1 MLIGVGVSFFTG
13 FQNPADLDQDL
24 LSPPI
29 ASLFHIQTKPRANNV
44 HGITNFGL
52 ELDDEKSQAESTKS
66 SKTWRTATIRYQ
78 LYIEKWFWE
87 PEGCSEWWIITL
99 ENRAGT
105 FQRARLKRSSS

>member
-29 ASLFHIQTKPRANNV
+29 ASMFHVQTKPRANNV

-52 ELDDEKSQAESTKS
+52 ELDDEKSQAESAKS
-66 SKTWRTATIRYQ
+66 PKTWGTAAVRYP
-78 LYIEKWFWE
+78 LYVWKRFCE
-87 PEGCSEWWIITL
+87 PEVAPDGGKL
-99 ENRAGT
+99 H
-105 FQRARLKRSSS
+105 